1 MTKLRVVV
9 LLAVVALLLFPAM
22 ASAQGPQLPC
32 RFHGTVQVDGADV
45 ADGTPITATIDGD
58 TYTTVTATTESDGPS
73 SYAIKITPPVDTRYD
88 EGAQVTF
95 MIGSDSAG
103 QAGTFEA
110 GANKALDLSI
120 GEAPGPGGAIT
131 DVVVSWTDGN
141 STVIGSTLYLYL
153 GEQPEG
159 PKGDTGATGPQG
171 LQGEAGEDAAGGI
184 ALPIVALVI
193 AVIAGGVAIMSMRR
207 KV

>member
-32 RFHGTVQVDGADV
+32 RFHGTVQVEGADV
-45 ADGTPITATIDGD
+45 ADGTPITATIAGD
-58 TYTTVTATTESDGPS
+58 TYTTVTATTASDGPS

-88 EGAQVTF
+88 EGTTVTF
-95 MIGSDSAG
+95 MIGSASAG
-103 QAGTFEA
+103 QTSTFEA
-110 GANKALDLSI
+110 GDNKALDLTI
-120 GEAPGPGGAIT
+120 GEAPGPVGTIT
-131 DVVVSWTDGN
+131 DVVVYWSEGN
-141 STVIGSTLYLYL
+141 STVLGNTLYLYL

-159 PKGDTGATGPQG
+159 PQGPQG
-171 LQGEAGEDAAGGI
+171 AAGAQGPQGEAGEDAAGGI